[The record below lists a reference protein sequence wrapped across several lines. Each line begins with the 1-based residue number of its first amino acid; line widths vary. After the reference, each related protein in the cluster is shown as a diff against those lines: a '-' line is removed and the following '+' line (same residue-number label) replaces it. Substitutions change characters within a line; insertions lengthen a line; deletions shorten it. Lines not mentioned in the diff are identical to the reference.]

1 MVCHGC
7 YDAPCQL
14 KLSSAQGIE
23 RGISNQLVYDGAR
36 LLAEKPN
43 RLFID
48 GQNTQDWRERGF
60 SLVLNERMQTEE
72 VNLAGNVLY
81 NSLLLKQSFPL
92 PSNHIL
98 PKEFDFS
105 LEPVQTC
112 APIDQFLKYKII
124 NHYLACHMVYLLLTI
139 QSLKLLSIG

>member
-23 RGISNQLVYDGAR
+23 RGISNHLVYDGAR

-48 GQNTQDWRERGF
+48 AQNTQDWRERGF
-60 SLVLNERMQTEE
+60 SPVLNERMQTEE
-72 VNLAGNVLY
+72 A
-81 NSLLLKQSFPL
+81 
-92 PSNHIL
+92 H
-98 PKEFDFS
+98 
-105 LEPVQTC
+105 
-112 APIDQFLKYKII
+112 
-124 NHYLACHMVYLLLTI
+124 
-139 QSLKLLSIG
+139 

>member
-1 MVCHGC
+1 MFGKASIQERRVDPDSVEGRHFSQSVQPILESRSVVCHGC

-60 SLVLNERMQTEE
+60 SPVLNERMQTEE
-72 VNLAGNVLY
+72 ANLAGSVLY
-81 NSLLLKQSFPL
+81 IPY
-92 PSNHIL
+92 
-98 PKEFDFS
+98 
-105 LEPVQTC
+105 C
-112 APIDQFLKYKII
+112 
-124 NHYLACHMVYLLLTI
+124 
-139 QSLKLLSIG
+139 